1 MHTIILSG
9 NCFWALQ
16 AVFEQVRGVSEIECG
31 YIWMEA
37 GTPPKPSTIPWP
49 VQQMEVIRCQWDPST
64 LSAHDLM
71 SMLLHSTSAGLARWD
86 LIDELSGMRSLI
98 AQIPQEFHSECWD
111 TIAEVSAEQGTPL
124 HTQIVSSTLDFKHGS
139 TADQKF
145 FADNPQDNYSCGI
158 IAPKLQRLRT
168 QFPHLVKK

>member
-37 GTPPKPSTIPWP
+37 GAPPKPSTIPWP
-49 VQQMEVIRCQWDPST
+49 VQQMEVIRCQWDPAT
-64 LSAHDLM
+64 LSAQDLTR
-71 SMLLHSTSAGLARWD
+71 MLLHSTSAGLARWD
-86 LIDELSGMRSLI
+86 AIDELSGMRSLI
-98 AQIPQEFHSECWD
+98 AQIPMVFHKDCWE
-111 TIAEVSAEQGTPL
+111 TISEVSVEQGTPL

-139 TADQKF
+139 PADQQF
-145 FADNPQDNYSCGI
+145 FKDNPQNNYSCGI
-158 IAPKLQRLRT
+158 IAPKLQRLRI
-168 QFPHLVKK
+168 QFPHLVKS